1 MYSNRPQK
9 QTQAFVKV
17 HNRSSLKTLNVKR
30 DPLHMAYFIAQVYYI
45 HLCYFIHSQKWQKK
59 YTFKLITLANGER
72 GETDHGQWWS
82 ILLMQRW
89 QTLQWWARG
98 GRYVSQRLHT
108 VQPSQP
114 WSEPTQWLRQ
124 VTEKM
129 HCEIRHNHVNR
140 IYTLC
145 TLNKVCEQAERATMK
160 SITTA

>member
-1 MYSNRPQK
+1 MGPITHGIFYSTSILHTLMLFY
-9 QTQAFVKV
+9 TQPEM
-17 HNRSSLKTLNVKR
+17 TE
-30 DPLHMAYFIAQVYYI
+30 
-45 HLCYFIHSQKWQKK
+45 KK
-59 YTFKLITLANGER
+59 YTFKLITLANGGR

-129 HCEIRHNHVNR
+129 HCEIRYNHVNR

-145 TLNKVCEQAERATMK
+145 TLKVCEQAERATMK
-160 SITTA
+160 SITTT